1 LKPQPDSSVSQL
13 PSEKLGN
20 THMNQDLILKL
31 FLVDDDE
38 FDAMAF
44 DRALKKSGI
53 NYSLRHCNQATKA
66 LEIIQ
71 EDEFDLVFLDYQMPG
86 TDGLALLKKFK
97 GLGVVSPIAILTSQ
111 GDEKIAVEMM
121 KAGAFDYF
129 PKNELTSESLS
140 KIIRAG
146 LRLREAELKKQ
157 QAERALIE
165 NNAKLNAILE
175 STKAMVFSVDRNLKF
190 TALNSVFRETT
201 NEVLGKTPEIGAS
214 FIETFEEHETSHML
228 IASLKKSLN
237 GEHVSVTEE
246 FGKPDGVRNFY
257 DFMFNPI
264 VDLDGIVSGAVVYGK
279 DITER
284 KKVEWEI
291 LESKIEAERTAKAKS
306 EFLSNMSHEIRTPMN
321 AIIGLSELLLKENL
335 NEKQLENLKSIKYSA
350 DNLLVIINDI
360 LDFSKIESGK
370 IDFEQINFDLY
381 SKIHEIRKT
390 FMFKAEEKGIG
401 LKVNIDERVPQFLSG
416 DPFRLNQILLNLL
429 SNAIKFT
436 KEGHVGLNIQL
447 IKENKASVSIE
458 FSVSDTGI
466 GIPKD
471 KLAHVFESYTQA
483 YTDITRRFGGTGLG
497 LAITKQLVEMQ
508 GGVISL
514 SSEVGKGTTF
524 SIVMEIKKGEI
535 ELSGDVHD
543 MVADLL
549 EKRDFQGMAVLL
561 VEDNPMNQFVANQV
575 LELWNIKVDFAD
587 DGLQAVNLLK
597 ENDYALVLMD
607 LQMPVMSGY
616 EATEYIRDK
625 TNKLRNPEVPII
637 ALTADAFPETRK
649 KVLESG
655 MNDFVTKPLEQN
667 DLYAKIKLHAL
678 KNQYA

>member
-1 LKPQPDSSVSQL
+1 
-13 PSEKLGN
+13 
-20 THMNQDLILKL
+20 MNQDLTLRL

-53 NYSLRHCNQATKA
+53 NYTLRHCNQATKA

-86 TDGLALLKKFK
+86 TDGLALLKRFK
-97 GLGVVSPIAILTSQ
+97 SLGVLSPIAILTSQ

-175 STKAMVFSVDRNLKF
+175 STKAMVFSVDRDLCF
-190 TALNSVFRETT
+190 TAFNSVFRDTT
-201 NEVLGKTPEIGAS
+201 IELLGRAPEIGYS
-214 FIETFEEHETSHML
+214 ITETFQSHENLNLL
-228 IASLKKSLN
+228 IASLKKALG
-237 GEHVSVTEE
+237 GEHVSITEE
-246 FGKPDGVRNFY
+246 FGTPEGIHNYY
-257 DFMFNPI
+257 DFMFSPI
-264 VDLDGIVSGAVVYGK
+264 TAADSSVSGVVVYGK

-284 KKVEWEI
+284 KRTEWEI
-291 LESKIEAERTAKAKS
+291 LESKLEAERTAKAKS

-335 NEKQLENLKSIKYSA
+335 SEKQLENLKSIKYSA

-381 SKIHEIRKT
+381 SKVHEIRKT
-390 FMFKAEEKGIG
+390 FVFKAEEKGIG

-436 KEGHVGLNIQL
+436 KEGRVNLEIQL
-447 IKENKASVSIE
+447 VKENKDAVSLE

-524 SIVMEIKKGEI
+524 SFVLELKKGVTEAA
-535 ELSGDVHD
+535 GDISD

-549 EKRDFQGMAVLL
+549 EKRDFEGMRVLL

-587 DGLQAVNLLK
+587 DGLQAVNLLQ
-597 ENDYALVLMD
+597 EHDYALVLMD

-616 EATEYIRDK
+616 EATAFIRDR
-625 TNKLRNPEVPII
+625 TNRARNPEIPII

-649 KVLESG
+649 KVMESG

-667 DLYAKIKLHAL
+667 DLYSKIKAHAL
-678 KNQYA
+678 KHVNV

>member
-1 LKPQPDSSVSQL
+1 
-13 PSEKLGN
+13 
-20 THMNQDLILKL
+20 MNQDLTLRL

-53 NYSLRHCNQATKA
+53 NYCLRHCNQATKA

-86 TDGLALLKKFK
+86 TDGLALLKRFK
-97 GLGVVSPIAILTSQ
+97 SLGVLSPIAILTSQ
-111 GDEKIAVEMM
+111 GDERIAVEMM

-165 NNAKLNAILE
+165 NNSKLNAILE
-175 STKAMVFSVDRNLKF
+175 STKAMVFSVDRNLVF
-190 TALNSVFRETT
+190 TAFNSVFRDTT
-201 NEVLGKTPEIGAS
+201 IELLGRTPELGVSIT
-214 FIETFEEHETSHML
+214 ETFQTVDNPNL
-228 IASLKKSLN
+228 IIASLKKTLG
-237 GEHVSVTEE
+237 GEHVSITEE
-246 FGKPDGVRNFY
+246 FGRPDGLHNYY
-257 DFMFNPI
+257 DFMFSPI
-264 VDLDGIVSGAVVYGK
+264 SAPDGSVSGVVVYGK

-284 KKVEWEI
+284 KRAEWEI
-291 LESKIEAERTAKAKS
+291 LESKLEAERTAKAKS

-370 IDFEQINFDLY
+370 IEFEQINFDLY
-381 SKIHEIRKT
+381 SKVHEIRKT
-390 FMFKAEEKGIG
+390 FIFKAEEKGIG

-436 KEGHVGLNIQL
+436 KEGQVSLGIQL
-447 IKENKASVSIE
+447 VKQNKDSVSLE

-471 KLAHVFESYTQA
+471 KLANVFESYTQA

-514 SSEVGKGTTF
+514 TSEVGKGTTF
-524 SIVMEIKKGEI
+524 SFVLELNKGVVE
-535 ELSGDVHD
+535 SVGDISD

-549 EKRDFQGMAVLL
+549 EKRDFHGMHVLI

-575 LELWNIKVDFAD
+575 LELWNIKADFAD
-587 DGLQAVNLLK
+587 DGLQAVNLLQ

-616 EATEYIRDK
+616 EATAYIRDR
-625 TNKLRNPEVPII
+625 TNRTRNPEIPII

-667 DLYAKIKLHAL
+667 DLYSKIKMHAL
-678 KNQYA
+678 KPVRV